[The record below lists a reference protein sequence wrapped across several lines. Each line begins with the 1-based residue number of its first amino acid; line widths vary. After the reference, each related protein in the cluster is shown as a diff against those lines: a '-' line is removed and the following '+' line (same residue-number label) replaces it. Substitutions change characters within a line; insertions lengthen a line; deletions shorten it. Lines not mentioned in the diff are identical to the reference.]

1 MLQGSESR
9 GSQVFMCHSCWK
21 DGFICLR
28 ILGIKN
34 IPLLRGREGQDVA
47 VRRVLLSEAIG
58 MLGGSDGSL
67 DQYVVGGG
75 EIPLATGVT
84 RVCPQRAVVYCC
96 STR

>member
-21 DGFICLR
+21 DVFICLR

-34 IPLLRGREGQDVA
+34 IPRLRECRGREGQDVA

-67 DQYVVGGG
+67 DQYRGGG
-75 EIPLATGVT
+75 IP
-84 RVCPQRAVVYCC
+84 
-96 STR
+96 